1 MGKVNE
7 FLDQH
12 VLPWPVKFLTL
23 RLVILIT
30 MSLLIPLIIFAK
42 RTEFVLLVNSYLNVM
57 SVAVSSIVLLYAMI
71 AEVRT
76 KQVAE
81 LQERRAQEDHTHVVE
96 MHQLVLDNMAF
107 QHEEIQ
113 DLKQLLAEMRGTT
126 LGKAALP
133 HPGKIDL
140 KDLHPR
146 GKSRFEKGHVSERLA
161 TQVRHD
167 LGDAVATI
175 TLLPHSPTE
184 SGQPSS

>member
-1 MGKVNE
+1 MGKVNK

-12 VLPWPVKFLTL
+12 VLPWPVKFLTF

-30 MSLLIPLIIFAK
+30 MSLLIPLIILAK
-42 RTEFVLLVNSYLNVM
+42 RTEF
-57 SVAVSSIVLLYAMI
+57 VLLYAMI

-113 DLKQLLAEMRGTT
+113 DLKQLLAEMRGIT

-140 KDLHPR
+140 KDLPPR
-146 GKSRFEKGHVSERLA
+146 GKARFEKGHVSERLA

-175 TLLPHSPTE
+175 TLSPPRPTK
-184 SGQPSS
+184 SG